1 MGDVDILLGKGRFP
15 PTEGWG
21 GWRGSCCHLPRLSTA
36 PSLQRP
42 WGVCSL
48 WGRKRQTPTIY
59 PIFKLR
65 PAYGM
70 AKKKKKPHLW
80 VFFSAENALFLS
92 SHWRALIGAI
102 FSLGVSHPLPCSPP
116 NHFTPIA
123 NKGKQKLN
131 L

>member
-42 WGVCSL
+42 WGGCSL

-70 AKKKKKPHLW
+70 AKKKKKTHLW
-80 VFFSAENALFLS
+80 VFFLLKMHFSCQA
-92 SHWRALIGAI
+92 IGGP
-102 FSLGVSHPLPCSPP
+102 SLGPSFPLAFPTLFPAALQTISPPLP
-116 NHFTPIA
+116 IKA
-123 NKGKQKLN
+123 NKN
-131 L
+131 

>member
-42 WGVCSL
+42 WGVALC
-48 WGRKRQTPTIY
+48 GAENA
-59 PIFKLR
+59 KL
-65 PAYGM
+65 PQFTQFLNSVPHMGWQ
-70 AKKKKKPHLW
+70 KKEKASF
-80 VFFSAENALFLS
+80 VGFFSAENALFLS

>member
-48 WGRKRQTPTIY
+48 WGRKLQTPTIY

-80 VFFSAENALFLS
+80 VFFLLKMHFSCQA
-92 SHWRALIGAI
+92 IGGP
-102 FSLGVSHPLPCSPP
+102 SLGPSFPLAFPTLFPAALQTISPPLP
-116 NHFTPIA
+116 IKA
-123 NKGKQKLN
+123 NKN
-131 L
+131 